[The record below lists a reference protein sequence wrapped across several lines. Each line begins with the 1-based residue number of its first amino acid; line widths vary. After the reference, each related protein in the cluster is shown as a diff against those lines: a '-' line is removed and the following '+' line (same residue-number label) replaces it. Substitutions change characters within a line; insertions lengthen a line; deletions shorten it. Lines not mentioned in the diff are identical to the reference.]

1 MSLTQAAKLAAVP
14 EQDLKQEG
22 FELKLDLSDV
32 TVQVDPMRIRQALLT
47 NARRYAHRGL
57 IEISLGV
64 ENNPVILRVA
74 DEGPGLAPDIATSA
88 FEPFR
93 RGGQSGSLEKGGNGL
108 VLSVVRAIV
117 EAHGGTVRYA
127 RSGTGGAMFEI
138 AIGEAVS

>member
-1 MSLTQAAKLAAVP
+1 M
-14 EQDLKQEG
+14 
-22 FELKLDLSDV
+22 
-32 TVQVDPMRIRQALLT
+32 
-47 NARRYAHRGL
+47 
-57 IEISLGV
+57 
-64 ENNPVILRVA
+64 ILRVA